1 MEDVRINL
9 QNFTLKL
16 SHQPHVSTI
25 QTTPDGKA
33 SYLPI
38 DCIETQL
45 DEYFFGLWK
54 TENFRWSNC
63 ANEIVCSIDLI
74 VFHPTA
80 QTWIARTGAASIQV
94 MVDAVPDAIKNNRQ
108 EKNKW
113 ALDLANKK
121 AGALDMGFPKLK
133 TECIK
138 NAAQS
143 LGNIFGRNLNR
154 NFKDVFTPLVKPQ
167 NKEVERISLMLSD
180 CKTMDALL
188 NLETQVNGYSELFE
202 KRKIELKNA

>member
-1 MEDVRINL
+1 
-9 QNFTLKL
+9 
-16 SHQPHVSTI
+16 
-25 QTTPDGKA
+25 
-33 SYLPI
+33 
-38 DCIETQL
+38 
-45 DEYFFGLWK
+45 
-54 TENFRWSNC
+54 
-63 ANEIVCSIDLI
+63 
-74 VFHPTA
+74 
-80 QTWIARTGAASIQV
+80 
-94 MVDAVPDAIKNNRQ
+94 
-108 EKNKW
+108 
-113 ALDLANKK
+113 
-121 AGALDMGFPKLK
+121 MGFPKLK